1 VGSRC
6 GCGGVPGGWGVPGC
20 WAKSADNRPILKY
33 FLNPGTLGS
42 VPLLPS
48 IGKDRASHWDGV
60 LCDFGRDRLGGRHA
74 VLPMPEAC

>member
-33 FLNPGTLGS
+33 FLDPGTLGS

-48 IGKDRASHWDGV
+48 VGKAAPQTGMASSVTLVEIDWAAAT
-60 LCDFGRDRLGGRHA
+60 LRC
-74 VLPMPEAC
+74 